1 MSQIQVLDFQVAN
14 LIAAGEVVDR
24 PASVVKELL
33 ENAIDA
39 QATVISVEIKR
50 GGVAMMRV
58 TDNGCGMSAEDLPIA
73 IKRHATSKIHNA
85 GDLDNIMTLGF
96 RGEAL
101 AAIASVSS
109 LKILSKRRQDE
120 MGTLLEAEGGSVQD
134 VSQIGCQDGT
144 TVLVEELFHNVPARR
159 KFLKSDVSEANA
171 VLAVVEK
178 IALSRPDIAVQ
189 MICDGNTKFV
199 TTGDGNLLHAIHAV
213 LGREFAKKL
222 VAVDGA
228 TEGVEVRGYIGAP
241 DCVRGNRNYQNF
253 FINGRYV
260 KSRTAMAALEQAF
273 DSYIPS
279 ERYPVCVLEIVLHPA
294 FVDVNVHPA
303 KLEVKFS
310 NERVVFDAVYC
321 AVRNA
326 LTQKLTR
333 PEFKIGKP
341 TAITA
346 DDMHLYNGFVPIY
359 DKMAQDAPSEEVVR
373 QLKLTDLTDSVSS
386 FGGEHGSNENLTI
399 SPPVKPETA
408 TSFTESALANPISS
422 DSDGGCK
429 VIINKGN
436 SQQGDLTEENQRTL
450 DTSQIQ
456 KEQSQKE
463 QSFAKEEL
471 TQPAIDL
478 PIDWNIASNA
488 ILEKEETGAV
498 PENIAD
504 PNLESSAQKVETAT
518 APTRTR
524 KSIPQYRILG
534 VAYFTY
540 IILELEDRL
549 LLIDQHAAHERI
561 LFEQMKENCHK
572 SQTYS
577 QMLLVPLTIPLS
589 SDERATAKDFSSE
602 IQAMGYDFAVDES
615 ARTALLFQIP
625 GGLDVAQASEL
636 FTTLVSDLNAH
647 SADVRVAREIAYEKA
662 LYQAS
667 CKAAIKGGRIYEEA
681 HLKWICDELLS
692 LVDIKYCP
700 HGRPVAYEITKK
712 ELDHQFG
719 RT

>member
-1 MSQIQVLDFQVAN
+1 MSQIQILDFQVAN

-39 QATVISVEIKR
+39 QATMISVEIKR
-50 GGVAMMRV
+50 GGVSMLRV

-120 MGTLLEAEGGSVQD
+120 MGTLLEAEGGSIQD
-134 VSQIGCQDGT
+134 VSPIGCQDGT
-144 TVLVEELFHNVPARR
+144 TVLVEELFRNVPARR

-178 IALSRPDIAVQ
+178 LSLSRPDIAIQ
-189 MICDGNTKFV
+189 MIIDGSTKFV

-260 KSRTAMAALEQAF
+260 KSRTAMAALEQAY

-341 TAITA
+341 TAMTA

-359 DKMAQDAPSEEVVR
+359 DKMAQDAPSEEMVR
-373 QLKLTDLTDSVSS
+373 QLKLTDLTDSEFTSEVKQD
-386 FGGEHGSNENLTI
+386 SNDNLTI
-399 SPPVKPETA
+399 QQSVNPVPAPSLIEVA
-408 TSFTESALANPISS
+408 SMDPISAVS
-422 DSDGGCK
+422 NSEHVNIRNATNSRQDDLPERQQKIPDS
-429 VIINKGN
+429 
-436 SQQGDLTEENQRTL
+436 
-450 DTSQIQ
+450 SQI
-456 KEQSQKE
+456 KKDESIE
-463 QSFAKEEL
+463 IENL
-471 TQPAIDL
+471 TQPAVDL
-478 PIDWNIASNA
+478 PIDWNVTSNA
-488 ILEKEETGAV
+488 IPEKEENV
-498 PENIAD
+498 KIQENVVD
-504 PNLESSAQKVETAT
+504 PNSEVSSSQKVEEAT
-518 APTRTR
+518 EPIR
-524 KSIPQYRILG
+524 KRNPIPQYRILG

-572 SQTYS
+572 SKTYS

-602 IQAMGYDFAVDES
+602 IQAMGYDFAVDET

-625 GGLDVAQASEL
+625 GGLDVEQASEL
-636 FTTLVSDLNAH
+636 FTTLVSDLNEH
-647 SADVRVAREIAYEKA
+647 NTDVRVAREIAYEKA

-667 CKAAIKGGRIYEEA
+667 CKAAIKGGRIYGEA

-712 ELDHQFG
+712 ELDRQFG